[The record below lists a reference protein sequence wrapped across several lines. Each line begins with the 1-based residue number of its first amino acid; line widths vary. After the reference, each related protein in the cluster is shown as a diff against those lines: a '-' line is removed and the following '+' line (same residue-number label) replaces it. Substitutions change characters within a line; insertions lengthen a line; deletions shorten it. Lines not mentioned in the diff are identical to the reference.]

1 MSSTNTSASLR
12 ASSNASLRAN
22 ATLNVPTELRT
33 LEQRQERAQMLASKY
48 PNRLALII
56 RSAKD
61 DGPTNK
67 FVVPLTCTVADVLQH
82 LRKRINVTAY
92 QAIYLCVHDSVLS
105 GAQTMESIISYK
117 SDDGF
122 VYLTYCMESVF
133 GGEVPSPL
141 TPLTPLP

>member
-1 MSSTNTSASLR
+1 MSSANSSLR
-12 ASSNASLRAN
+12 ATLN
-22 ATLNVPTELRT
+22 ATSNVPTELRT

-82 LRKRINVTAY
+82 LRKRININGY
-92 QAIYLCVHDSVLS
+92 QAVYLCVRDSVLS

-133 GGEVPSPL
+133 GGRCPP
-141 TPLTPLP
+141 P

>member
-1 MSSTNTSASLR
+1 MSTN
-12 ASSNASLRAN
+12 AN
-22 ATLNVPTELRT
+22 ADPKVPTELRP
-33 LEQRQERAQMLASKY
+33 LDQRKARAEALARKY

-56 RSAKD
+56 KSAVTEPGAQA

-67 FVVPLTCTVADVLQH
+67 FIVPLTCTVADVLQH

-92 QAIYLCVHDSVLS
+92 QALYLCVNDTILS
-105 GAQTMESIISYK
+105 GAQTMESIISHK

-133 GGEVPSPL
+133 GGGGALPPNPL
-141 TPLTPLP
+141 ARQ

>member
-1 MSSTNTSASLR
+1 MSTGANSSLT
-12 ASSNASLRAN
+12 LN
-22 ATLNVPTELRT
+22 ATLSVPTELRT
-33 LEQRQERAQMLASKY
+33 LEQRQERAQMLARKY

-56 RSAKD
+56 RPVKD

-82 LRKRINVTAY
+82 LRKRIDVTAY
-92 QAIYLCVHDSVLS
+92 QAVYLCVRDRVLS
-105 GAQTMESIISYK
+105 GSQTMESIISYK

-133 GGEVPSPL
+133 GGRCPP
-141 TPLTPLP
+141 P

>member
-1 MSSTNTSASLR
+1 MSSTSSRLRESSTSTL
-12 ASSNASLRAN
+12 N
-22 ATLNVPTELRT
+22 ATATLNATVNVPTELRT
-33 LEQRQERAQMLASKY
+33 LEQRQARAQILAHQY

-56 RSAKD
+56 RPVK

-82 LRKRINVTAY
+82 LRKRISVNAY
-92 QAIYLCVHDSVLS
+92 QAVYLCVSDRVLS
-105 GAQTMESIISYK
+105 GSQTMDSIISYK

-133 GGEVPSPL
+133 GGRCPP
-141 TPLTPLP
+141 P

>member
-1 MSSTNTSASLR
+1 MSSANSSLR
-12 ASSNASLRAN
+12 ATLN
-22 ATLNVPTELRT
+22 ATSNVPTELRT
-33 LEQRQERAQMLASKY
+33 LEQRQERAQMLTSKY

-82 LRKRINVTAY
+82 LRKRININGY
-92 QAIYLCVHDSVLS
+92 QAVYLCVRDRVLS

-133 GGEVPSPL
+133 GGRCPP
-141 TPLTPLP
+141 P